1 MGKFCQKC
9 FFYFSQLLLTSSF
22 LTNVILVKLKILCIL
37 MQWSKWFIFWNV
49 FILQIISFLELFS
62 AICFL
67 CILQTHLTR
76 RNTSIPKKLKKRKLT
91 TFMMASSNDGKSD
104 IYQFFIQTYPILLI
118 QYMYKIS
125 CKMDRNFLRY
135 SMFFHHGPASPP
147 TPPPILWFSNKP
159 SPGRVNTDSAY
170 IYFCEQACIY
180 WST

>member
-1 MGKFCQKC
+1 MWLFIDLSNWSKISGLLKIYLGKFCQKC

-104 IYQFFIQTYPILLI
+104 IYQFFYPDLSHI
-118 QYMYKIS
+118 
-125 CKMDRNFLRY
+125 
-135 SMFFHHGPASPP
+135 
-147 TPPPILWFSNKP
+147 
-159 SPGRVNTDSAY
+159 VNTVY
-170 IYFCEQACIY
+170 VQNIM
-180 WST
+180 